1 MIAKC
6 LTSQRLTQW
15 RNMDRR
21 LKLENLNCLILEFFF
36 SKIYFLDQIYWQALV
51 RPFKWHIGK
60 VCIISRK
67 KVTES
72 GKNVKKGLKFVLF
85 HFFDNENGENIF
97 FGPSQL
103 KVPKRWVLMVLKVFQ
118 CLLKQ
123 KSYKPNKIFLD
134 LLSTN
139 WAFEPLWTCSVQHSA
154 SVNTYNFAYTWNWL
168 QLLTSSAPGPSQ
180 ASSTQVQHRFQLS
193 ESPGA

>member
-1 MIAKC
+1 M
-6 LTSQRLTQW
+6 
-15 RNMDRR
+15 
-21 LKLENLNCLILEFFF
+21 
-36 SKIYFLDQIYWQALV
+36 DQIYWQALA

-67 KVTES
+67 KVTET
-72 GKNVKKGLKFVLF
+72 GKNVKKGLRFVLF

-139 WAFEPLWTCSVQHSA
+139 WAFEPLCIFSWRRYMRGLFWYLHWICSYNILNIPFDQIQGSSFIKFVLITIL
-154 SVNTYNFAYTWNWL
+154 SVF
-168 QLLTSSAPGPSQ
+168 
-180 ASSTQVQHRFQLS
+180 
-193 ESPGA
+193 

>member
-1 MIAKC
+1 M
-6 LTSQRLTQW
+6 
-15 RNMDRR
+15 
-21 LKLENLNCLILEFFF
+21 EFFF

-72 GKNVKKGLKFVLF
+72 GKNVKKWLKFVLF

-139 WAFEPLWTCSVQHSA
+139 WAFEPLCFYLNSVMTFYMKFYFLLLLLLWQWSFKGYNLILVVWLVWQLFFDLS
-154 SVNTYNFAYTWNWL
+154 SVMTMEF
-168 QLLTSSAPGPSQ
+168 
-180 ASSTQVQHRFQLS
+180 
-193 ESPGA
+193 

>member
-1 MIAKC
+1 MTTFHFIF
-6 LTSQRLTQW
+6 SSQW

-72 GKNVKKGLKFVLF
+72 GKNIKKGLKFVLF
-85 HFFDNENGENIF
+85 HLFWQWKWWKYIF
-97 FGPSQL
+97 
-103 KVPKRWVLMVLKVFQ
+103 WT
-118 CLLKQ
+118 
-123 KSYKPNKIFLD
+123 KSIK
-134 LLSTN
+134 
-139 WAFEPLWTCSVQHSA
+139 
-154 SVNTYNFAYTWNWL
+154 
-168 QLLTSSAPGPSQ
+168 
-180 ASSTQVQHRFQLS
+180 STQKMGSYGVKSFSVSFETKKLQAKQNFPWPFVHKL
-193 ESPGA
+193 GIWATVTMK

>member
-1 MIAKC
+1 MTLWLLKSVQCIKRYSA
-6 LTSQRLTQW
+6 QW

-139 WAFEPLWTCSVQHSA
+139 WAFEPLWEPRRMIKPAKSI
-154 SVNTYNFAYTWNWL
+154 
-168 QLLTSSAPGPSQ
+168 
-180 ASSTQVQHRFQLS
+180 
-193 ESPGA
+193 

>member
-1 MIAKC
+1 MTHRKN
-6 LTSQRLTQW
+6 RLNDYRLNTQW

-103 KVPKRWVLMVLKVFQ
+103 KVSKRWVLMVLKVFQ

-139 WAFEPLWTCSVQHSA
+139 WAFEPLCMDNIRLCSMLIGFGMYKILV
-154 SVNTYNFAYTWNWL
+154 
-168 QLLTSSAPGPSQ
+168 
-180 ASSTQVQHRFQLS
+180 
-193 ESPGA
+193 

>member
-1 MIAKC
+1 M
-6 LTSQRLTQW
+6 
-15 RNMDRR
+15 
-21 LKLENLNCLILEFFF
+21 EFFF

-72 GKNVKKGLKFVLF
+72 GKNIKKGLKFVLF

-139 WAFEPLWTCSVQHSA
+139 WAFEPLCEKNCVLSPTGLIKWWQCQIA
-154 SVNTYNFAYTWNWL
+154 L
-168 QLLTSSAPGPSQ
+168 KPTSI
-180 ASSTQVQHRFQLS
+180 F
-193 ESPGA
+193 

>member
-1 MIAKC
+1 MLISIIFANQFRFPHNHQLQTYNWKKKT
-6 LTSQRLTQW
+6 LILLSITLQTISESISQW

-139 WAFEPLWTCSVQHSA
+139 WAFEPLWYAHPC
-154 SVNTYNFAYTWNWL
+154 NL
-168 QLLTSSAPGPSQ
+168 Q
-180 ASSTQVQHRFQLS
+180 
-193 ESPGA
+193 

>member
-1 MIAKC
+1 
-6 LTSQRLTQW
+6 
-15 RNMDRR
+15 MDRR

-139 WAFEPLWTCSVQHSA
+139 WAFEPLCCISWFA
-154 SVNTYNFAYTWNWL
+154 SCICIKILLKLFVKTSQVF
-168 QLLTSSAPGPSQ
+168 LLTKSSPVDLTSHLKA
-180 ASSTQVQHRFQLS
+180 V
-193 ESPGA
+193 

>member
-1 MIAKC
+1 MVKIRYDIWIWISIKVIDIFSNQHN
-6 LTSQRLTQW
+6 LYYYSIMSQW

-21 LKLENLNCLILEFFF
+21 LKLENLNCLISEFFF

-72 GKNVKKGLKFVLF
+72 GKNIKKGLKFVLF

-103 KVPKRWVLMVLKVFQ
+103 KVSKRWVLMVLKVFQ

-139 WAFEPLWTCSVQHSA
+139 WAFEPLWAESYSNLHSIVLKVG
-154 SVNTYNFAYTWNWL
+154 S
-168 QLLTSSAPGPSQ
+168 G
-180 ASSTQVQHRFQLS
+180 
-193 ESPGA
+193 

>member
-1 MIAKC
+1 
-6 LTSQRLTQW
+6 
-15 RNMDRR
+15 MDRR

-139 WAFEPLWTCSVQHSA
+139 WAFEPLWAQVLIRKDCL
-154 SVNTYNFAYTWNWL
+154 WL
-168 QLLTSSAPGPSQ
+168 LDCWWYHDVKMSQ
-180 ASSTQVQHRFQLS
+180 KHGTMSWLPWPPWRCNQYVYQV
-193 ESPGA
+193 

>member
-1 MIAKC
+1 
-6 LTSQRLTQW
+6 
-15 RNMDRR
+15 MDRR

-72 GKNVKKGLKFVLF
+72 GENVKKGLKFLLF

-139 WAFEPLWTCSVQHSA
+139 WAFEPLCPEARLPRSHIIHQMLSTMNSL
-154 SVNTYNFAYTWNWL
+154 TWNLVLLPVMEHVHVPGEKVVRLHHNLIRSCPL
-168 QLLTSSAPGPSQ
+168 QTWGSC
-180 ASSTQVQHRFQLS
+180 
-193 ESPGA
+193 

>member
-1 MIAKC
+1 MSW
-6 LTSQRLTQW
+6 SQPWSTVGNSTINLQSGVGEGSMVGPLFFVATLCEVTVVADTQW

-139 WAFEPLWTCSVQHSA
+139 WAFEPLCLNRVK
-154 SVNTYNFAYTWNWL
+154 
-168 QLLTSSAPGPSQ
+168 
-180 ASSTQVQHRFQLS
+180 
-193 ESPGA
+193 

>member
-1 MIAKC
+1 
-6 LTSQRLTQW
+6 
-15 RNMDRR
+15 MDRR
-21 LKLENLNCLILEFFF
+21 LKLENLILEFFF
-36 SKIYFLDQIYWQALV
+36 SKIYFLYQIYWQAFV

-67 KVTES
+67 NVTES
-72 GKNVKKGLKFVLF
+72 VKNVKKGLKFVLF
-85 HFFDNENGENIF
+85 HFFDNGNGENIF

-103 KVPKRWVLMVLKVFQ
+103 KVSKRWVLMVLKVFQ

-139 WAFEPLWTCSVQHSA
+139 WAFEPLCCAGSKQE
-154 SVNTYNFAYTWNWL
+154 
-168 QLLTSSAPGPSQ
+168 LTSNTTFVGENIDWPWIIKICKNTIYRMKLKPGSC
-180 ASSTQVQHRFQLS
+180 VQLY
-193 ESPGA
+193 

>member
-1 MIAKC
+1 M
-6 LTSQRLTQW
+6 
-15 RNMDRR
+15 
-21 LKLENLNCLILEFFF
+21 
-36 SKIYFLDQIYWQALV
+36 DQIYWQALV

-67 KVTES
+67 KVTET
-72 GKNVKKGLKFVLF
+72 GKNVKKGLRFVLF

-103 KVPKRWVLMVLKVFQ
+103 KVSKRWVLMVLKVFQ

-139 WAFEPLWTCSVQHSA
+139 WAFEPLWTRWKLDKNYILSINKAQSG
-154 SVNTYNFAYTWNWL
+154 
-168 QLLTSSAPGPSQ
+168 LTDGR
-180 ASSTQVQHRFQLS
+180 TNRMT
-193 ESPGA
+193 

>member
-1 MIAKC
+1 MK
-6 LTSQRLTQW
+6 
-15 RNMDRR
+15 
-21 LKLENLNCLILEFFF
+21 FFF
-36 SKIYFLDQIYWQALV
+36 SKIYFLDQIYWQALA

-60 VCIISRK
+60 VCIINRK
-67 KVTES
+67 KVTETW
-72 GKNVKKGLKFVLF
+72 KNVKKGLEFVLF

-139 WAFEPLWTCSVQHSA
+139 WAFEPLWGLKRRLPFQKRLVFSHNSDLTTSIVSSLVSLSVCHQNPQTSIHQSLYHL
-154 SVNTYNFAYTWNWL
+154 STIYWDRQVWH
-168 QLLTSSAPGPSQ
+168 LT
-180 ASSTQVQHRFQLS
+180 
-193 ESPGA
+193 

>member
-1 MIAKC
+1 
-6 LTSQRLTQW
+6 
-15 RNMDRR
+15 MDRR

-139 WAFEPLWTCSVQHSA
+139 WAFEPLWINVQQVFFGNPVPYLLLLVQSVESKNCKNPISKQQYLCFLCNCHQLW
-154 SVNTYNFAYTWNWL
+154 TNWDL
-168 QLLTSSAPGPSQ
+168 IDNL
-180 ASSTQVQHRFQLS
+180 
-193 ESPGA
+193 

>member
-1 MIAKC
+1 
-6 LTSQRLTQW
+6 
-15 RNMDRR
+15 MDRR

-51 RPFKWHIGK
+51 RPFKWNIGK

-67 KVTES
+67 KVTET
-72 GKNVKKGLKFVLF
+72 GKNVKKGLRFVLF

-134 LLSTN
+134 LLSPN
-139 WAFEPLWTCSVQHSA
+139 WAFEPLWS
-154 SVNTYNFAYTWNWL
+154 YFINFFSKLKFVTVDRICRYI
-168 QLLTSSAPGPSQ
+168 
-180 ASSTQVQHRFQLS
+180 V
-193 ESPGA
+193 

>member
-1 MIAKC
+1 
-6 LTSQRLTQW
+6 
-15 RNMDRR
+15 MDRR

-51 RPFKWHIGK
+51 RPFKWNIGK

-67 KVTES
+67 KVTET
-72 GKNVKKGLKFVLF
+72 GKNVKKGLRFVLF

-103 KVPKRWVLMVLKVFQ
+103 KVSKRWVLMVLKVFQ

-139 WAFEPLWTCSVQHSA
+139 WAFETLCM
-154 SVNTYNFAYTWNWL
+154 
-168 QLLTSSAPGPSQ
+168 PSHV
-180 ASSTQVQHRFQLS
+180 SFLFSLILGDS
-193 ESPGA
+193 KIL

>member
-1 MIAKC
+1 MYSNVLC
-6 LTSQRLTQW
+6 LQFYFLDLDLWLNFQWACQSKSGGISWGGGILTTFGPIGWNAACSQW

-72 GKNVKKGLKFVLF
+72 GKNVKKGLEFVLF

-103 KVPKRWVLMVLKVFQ
+103 KVPKRWVCMVLKVFQ

-139 WAFEPLWTCSVQHSA
+139 WAFEPLW
-154 SVNTYNFAYTWNWL
+154 N
-168 QLLTSSAPGPSQ
+168 
-180 ASSTQVQHRFQLS
+180 
-193 ESPGA
+193 